1 MMLGSLDAVIVSSVD
16 IRWEVDLLSVRE
28 ACVAGELIE
37 STISSMI
44 QWLEDV
50 RQVDG
55 FADWGMGVLGLAFL
69 N

>member
-1 MMLGSLDAVIVSSVD
+1 MCCKSDYLGD
-16 IRWEVDLLSVRE
+16 ICRE
-28 ACVAGELIE
+28 SGISGELIE

-50 RQVDG
+50 RQVDRV
-55 FADWGMGVLGLAFL
+55 ADWSTRVLGPAFL

>member
-1 MMLGSLDAVIVSSVD
+1 MCCKSDYLGD
-16 IRWEVDLLSVRE
+16 ICKESGI
-28 ACVAGELIE
+28 AGEVIE

-55 FADWGMGVLGLAFL
+55 VADWGMRVLGPAFL

>member
-1 MMLGSLDAVIVSSVD
+1 MIFVLRMCCKSDYLGD
-16 IRWEVDLLSVRE
+16 ICRE
-28 ACVAGELIE
+28 SGISGELIE

-55 FADWGMGVLGLAFL
+55 VAEWSMRVLGPAFL

>member
-1 MMLGSLDAVIVSSVD
+1 MCCESDYLSD
-16 IRWEVDLLSVRE
+16 ICKESGI
-28 ACVAGELIE
+28 AGELIE
-37 STISSMI
+37 ITISSMI

-55 FADWGMGVLGLAFL
+55 VADWGMRVLGPAFL

>member
-1 MMLGSLDAVIVSSVD
+1 MIFVLRMCCESDYLSD
-16 IRWEVDLLSVRE
+16 ICKESGI
-28 ACVAGELIE
+28 AGELIE

-44 QWLEDV
+44 QWLEDA

-55 FADWGMGVLGLAFL
+55 VADWGMRILGPAFL

>member
-1 MMLGSLDAVIVSSVD
+1 MIFVLRMCHKSDYLGDVCKENGIT
-16 IRWEVDLLSVRE
+16 EE
-28 ACVAGELIE
+28 FIE

-55 FADWGMGVLGLAFL
+55 VADWSMSVLGPAFC

>member
-1 MMLGSLDAVIVSSVD
+1 MILVLRICCKSDYLGD
-16 IRWEVDLLSVRE
+16 ICRE
-28 ACVAGELIE
+28 SGIAGEVIE

-55 FADWGMGVLGLAFL
+55 VADWGMGVLGSAFL